1 MKFNFPKEKLMLS
14 KKQLSKLSE
23 KQLEDLLI
31 VLYSIEDTLD
41 YKCKNVS
48 DTINYI
54 QRTYCKEVDYE
65 G

>member
-14 KKQLSKLSE
+14 KKQFSKLSKKE
-23 KQLEDLLI
+23 IEDLLD
-31 VLYSIEDTLD
+31 VLYGIEDTLD

-54 QRTYCKEVDYE
+54 ERTFYNEVDNE